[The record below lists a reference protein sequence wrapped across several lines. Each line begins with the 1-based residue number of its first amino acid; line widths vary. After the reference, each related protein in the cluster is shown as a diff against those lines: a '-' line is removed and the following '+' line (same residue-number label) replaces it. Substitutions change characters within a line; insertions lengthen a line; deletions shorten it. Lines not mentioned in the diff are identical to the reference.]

1 MAALVEKQQQ
11 QQRRT
16 SNTNHNNSGLVAN
29 NTNAAVASV
38 EPKVLKCTLCHERL
52 EDTHFVQCP
61 SVLGHKFCFPC
72 SRESI
77 KKQGSGAE
85 VYCPSSEKCPLVGS
99 MVPWAFM
106 QGEIQT
112 ILGDDYEQFKNNR
125 EQQTHSPMIAS
136 SLSTT
141 LTTTSTS
148 NSNASTIAVSTS
160 TANDVHVT
168 VN

>member
-1 MAALVEKQQQ
+1 
-11 QQRRT
+11 
-16 SNTNHNNSGLVAN
+16 
-29 NTNAAVASV
+29 
-38 EPKVLKCTLCHERL
+38 
-52 EDTHFVQCP
+52 
-61 SVLGHKFCFPC
+61 
-72 SRESI
+72 
-77 KKQGSGAE
+77 
-85 VYCPSSEKCPLVGS
+85 